1 MRSSLRAVG
10 RASLPR
16 PRPRRSRC
24 LLSVTLTR
32 NFDLRS
38 RLRHANALEG
48 TRVGFWSRRSAG
60 LLHCG
65 LGIGS
70 EALQPRLDAMQDRQH
85 GACGAVA
92 WSRAMA
98 FVEPGGRSL
107 KTQQRVRLERATLS
121 AGDAACLSGC
131 REW

>member
-48 TRVGFWSRRSAG
+48 TRGGFWSRRSAG

-70 EALQPRLDAMQDRQH
+70 EALQPRLDAMQDGQ
-85 GACGAVA
+85 GGCGAVA

-98 FVEPGGRSL
+98 FVEPVGRWL
-107 KTQQRVRLERATLS
+107 KTQQTLGYERATV
-121 AGDAACLSGC
+121 AAANGSCMF
-131 REW
+131 

>member
-70 EALQPRLDAMQDRQH
+70 EALQPRLDVYA
-85 GACGAVA
+85 G
-92 WSRAMA
+92 
-98 FVEPGGRSL
+98 
-107 KTQQRVRLERATLS
+107 S
-121 AGDAACLSGC
+121 AGGLVAPWLGAAPW
-131 REW
+131 RP